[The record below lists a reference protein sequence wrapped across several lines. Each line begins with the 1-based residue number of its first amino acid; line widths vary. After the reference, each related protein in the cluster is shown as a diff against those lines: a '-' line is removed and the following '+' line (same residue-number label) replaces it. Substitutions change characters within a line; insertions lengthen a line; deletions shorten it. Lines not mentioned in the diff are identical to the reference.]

1 MGWSV
6 QERYRGG
13 LNWIFEEV
21 GLSVGGT
28 FSGSESTC
36 VDKGWSGC
44 EKEMQR
50 QNSVFR
56 ITRANKPRTAG
67 SLTQEFS
74 KCVLRTPSVQTIKMG
89 YHEDKTCGS

>member
-44 EKEMQR
+44 EKKMQR
-50 QNSVFR
+50 
-56 ITRANKPRTAG
+56 
-67 SLTQEFS
+67 
-74 KCVLRTPSVQTIKMG
+74 
-89 YHEDKTCGS
+89 

>member
-50 QNSVFR
+50 Y
-56 ITRANKPRTAG
+56 
-67 SLTQEFS
+67 
-74 KCVLRTPSVQTIKMG
+74 RTPFSESLGLTSLGLQGVLLRN
-89 YHEDKTCGS
+89 SAN

>member
-1 MGWSV
+1 MTVSNDRLVQWVCSGNTVVWHV

-21 GLSVGGT
+21 RLSVGWWYFFLGLK
-28 FSGSESTC
+28 STC

-50 QNSVFR
+50 
-56 ITRANKPRTAG
+56 
-67 SLTQEFS
+67 
-74 KCVLRTPSVQTIKMG
+74 
-89 YHEDKTCGS
+89 